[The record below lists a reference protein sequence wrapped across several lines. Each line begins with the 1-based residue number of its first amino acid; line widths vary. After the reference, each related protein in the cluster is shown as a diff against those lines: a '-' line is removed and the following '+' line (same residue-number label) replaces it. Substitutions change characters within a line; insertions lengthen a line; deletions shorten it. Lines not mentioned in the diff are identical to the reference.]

1 MFSKTQKILTGSA
14 LALGVGVL
22 GIAAAGAANAAD
34 SGSKDDAGAHA
45 VQLKE
50 VPGVKLPT
58 DAPKGTAIEVGPVD
72 AQKLLKDAGH
82 NVTGSS
88 TLVPVPG
95 VKLPT
100 DVKIGHATV
109 VGPIDPATI
118 PAGPHTTAPA
128 PKA

>member
-1 MFSKTQKILTGSA
+1 MFGKTQKILTGAA

-22 GIAAAGAANAAD
+22 GVAAAGAANAAD
-34 SGSKDDAGAHA
+34 AGHKDDAGTPA

-50 VPGVKLPT
+50 VSGAVLPDGAPAG
-58 DAPKGTAIEVGPVD
+58 DA
-72 AQKLLKDAGH
+72 
-82 NVTGSS
+82 

-95 VKLPT
+95 AKLPT